1 MGSYQVYIHVPFC
14 MRRCGYCD
22 FNTYTAGD
30 LGGGASREH
39 YADLAIQEMR
49 MVRDWQTSRGL
60 IEPPVSTIFFGGGTP
75 TILPAQDLVRM
86 VEAVADLWGLSP
98 GAEVTTEAN
107 PDTVDR
113 AYLEQLLKGGINR
126 VSFGMQS
133 AVPSVLATLDR
144 THTPAN
150 VTTDVAAAKDLGLRA
165 SVDLIYGTP
174 GERLED
180 WRTSLQAAL
189 DLGVDHVSAYALT
202 LEPTTKMGRAVR
214 RGQLPAPDDDDEAAK
229 YEMADDMLSQAGL
242 NWYEISNWA
251 RPGQESRHNLGYWHN
266 VDWAGI
272 GPGAH
277 SHYRALEG
285 QDTGMAPVEEAR
297 EQEPGRSVSPGFR
310 ATGTAAAQEADS
322 GAHWWLS
329 PDPGPGER
337 RARAIRSWDIAHPR
351 DWAAAM
357 DAGHVPWQDAELL
370 GFRQDLEETV
380 MLALRLPEG
389 LGLDRLTRQAGRPA
403 DPKILEDLVDQ
414 GLLLPVR
421 DRIQVT
427 RRGRLLND
435 LVIDQVL
442 EAVGI
447 R

>member
-22 FNTYTAGD
+22 FNTYTARD

-98 GAEVTTEAN
+98 GAEITTEAN

-113 AYLEQLLKGGINR
+113 TYLEQLLRGGINR

-150 VTTDVAAAKDLGLRA
+150 VTTDVAAAQDLGLRA

-229 YEMADDMLSQAGL
+229 YEMADDMLSKAGL

-277 SHYRALEG
+277 SHYRSLEA
-285 QDTGMAPVEEAR
+285 QKTGMAQVEEAW
-297 EQEPGRSVSPGFR
+297 EQTPMPSISPGFR
-310 ATGTAAAQEADS
+310 ATGKVAAEDVDP
-322 GAHWWLS
+322 GARWWLS
-329 PDPGPGER
+329 PEPGPGER
-337 RARAIRSWDIAHPR
+337 HARAIRSWDIAHPR

-357 DAGHVPWQDAELL
+357 DAGRVPWQDAELL
-370 GFRQDLEETV
+370 GWRQDLEETV

-389 LGLDRLTRQAGRPA
+389 LQLDRLTRLAGRPA
-403 DPKILEDLVDQ
+403 DQKILKELADQ
-414 GLLLPVR
+414 GLLLPV
-421 DRIQVT
+421 DSRIQVT

>member
-1 MGSYQVYIHVPFC
+1 

-22 FNTYTAGD
+22 FNTYTASD

-75 TILPAQDLVRM
+75 TILPARDLVRM
-86 VEAVADLWGLSP
+86 VGAVADLWGLSS
-98 GAEVTTEAN
+98 GAEITTEAN

-113 AYLEQLLKGGINR
+113 TYLKQLLRGGINR

-174 GERLED
+174 GEQLED

-189 DLGVDHVSAYALT
+189 DLGVEHVSAYALT

-229 YEMADDMLSQAGL
+229 YEMADDMLSEAGL
-242 NWYEISNWA
+242 YWYEISNWA

-285 QDTGMAPVEEAR
+285 EGTGMAPVEEAW
-297 EQEPGRSVSPGFR
+297 EPEPVSSVSPGFR
-310 ATGTAAAQEADS
+310 ATGKAAAQEADP
-322 GAHWWLS
+322 GVRWWLS
-329 PDPGPGER
+329 PEPGLGER

-370 GFRQDLEETV
+370 GWRQDLEETV

-389 LGLDRLTRQAGRPA
+389 LGMGRLTKMAGRSA
-403 DPKILEDLVDQ
+403 DPQILKDLVDQ
-414 GLLLPVR
+414 GLLLPVG